1 MNRNL
6 VTRVAAWAA
15 VMMLVSWSAFAG
27 GLTKPVSK
35 NPEAQKLI
43 DQAWQLDRSDSST
56 ATYKKCMDLM
66 EQANKLDPNN
76 PEILNDLARYYWNYG
91 DTLPKETEEQQ
102 DKLEAIYEQGM
113 AYAEQSLAIKET
125 TGGHYWFAVNK
136 ASSLEFSNIVSQAA
150 AFPSLY
156 SHSQYVTTNEP
167 DYYYGAS
174 GRLWSEILV
183 RVPKKVV
190 EMVGWDVQEAVDDI
204 NKAIKLEPRYLSNY
218 VYKARFY
225 YKYFEDKEEAIKLLE
240 HVLKQDAATL
250 FPEEV
255 TDNKAAQK
263 DAKKLW
269 KEITGK
275 EYPQK

>member
-1 MNRNL
+1 
-6 VTRVAAWAA
+6 VAAWAA
-15 VMMLVSWSAFAG
+15 VMMLVSWPAFAG

-35 NPEAQKLI
+35 NAEAQKLI
-43 DQAWQLDRSDSST
+43 DQAWQLDRSDSNS

-66 EQANKLDPNN
+66 EQANKLDPKNTD
-76 PEILNDLARYYWNYG
+76 ILTELSRYYWSYG
-91 DTLPKETEEQQ
+91 DTLPKKTEEQQ
-102 DKLEAIYEQGM
+102 GQLEDLYDKGM
-113 AYAEQSLAIKET
+113 AYAEQSLEIKET
-125 TGGHYWFAVNK
+125 VGAHYWYAVNK

-150 AFPSLY
+150 AFPSIY

-167 DYYYGAS
+167 DYYYGAP
-174 GRLWSEILV
+174 GRLWSEVLV
-183 RVPKKVV
+183 RVPKTVV
-190 EMVGWDVQEAVDDI
+190 EMVGWDVQEAVDNI
-204 NKAIKLEPRYLSNY
+204 NTAIKLEPRYLSNY

-225 YKYFEDKEEAIKLLE
+225 YKYFENKEEALKLLD